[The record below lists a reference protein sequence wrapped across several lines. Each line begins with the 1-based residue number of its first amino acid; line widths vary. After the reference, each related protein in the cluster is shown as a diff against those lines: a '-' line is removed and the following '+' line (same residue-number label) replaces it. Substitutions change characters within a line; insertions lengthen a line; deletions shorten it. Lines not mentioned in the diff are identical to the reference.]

1 MDFINSLGSTDLW
14 TFRHLTMDVLS
25 AENRLFRS
33 EVEQVFQRD
42 AESFGDAGAAF
53 DGRGMDTALNKT
65 DEFDGVIR
73 LFRQFFLRKTFGF
86 SQFSNPL
93 T

>member
-1 MDFINSLGSTDLW
+1 MDFINSLGSTDIS
-14 TFRHLTMDVLS
+14 TFRLLTMDVLS

-33 EVEQVFQRD
+33 EIEQVFQRD
-42 AESFGDAGAAF
+42 TEGFGDAGATF

-73 LFRQFFLRKTFGF
+73 LFCQLFLREPFGF